1 MFARAMHNHRVE
13 RTNGIGDPTHLQ
25 KNEILLFL
33 KILEKVSFIIGS
45 EASYVYILRGQ
56 KFIENAKNGQ
66 FD

>member
-25 KNEILLFL
+25 ENGILLCL

-45 EASYVYILRGQ
+45 EETYVYILSGQ
-56 KFIENAKNGQ
+56 KSVNNAKNGT
-66 FD
+66 F